1 MGTTCWLN
9 AVLVIVTN
17 TVAVLQTVEDFDKE
31 VIGGRSETT
40 GVLLE
45 TELLNVVERLWGE
58 LSEILLGPL
67 TVGTLVESRGVLIE
81 RLVTLFE
88 TETELLN
95 VVERLGKGRGE
106 LTEMLVTLFETET
119 ELLRVVERLGK
130 I

>member
-31 VIGGRSETT
+31 VIGGRSEMT
-40 GVLLE
+40 GLLLE
-45 TELLNVVERLWGE
+45 AELLNVVDRLWGE
-58 LSEILLGPL
+58 LSEMLLEAL
-67 TVGTLVESRGVLIE
+67 TVGTPIVSRGELIE

-106 LTEMLVTLFETET
+106 LIEMLVTLFEIET
-119 ELLRVVERLGK
+119 ELLSVVERLGR